1 MINAIITVRSSST
14 RLPGKCFL
22 KFGDNSVLEHIIN
35 RAKQYNLNPI
45 ICTSQEKEDQKIIYL
60 SKKLNIDYYAGSLN
74 NKIKRWKD
82 CCEELS
88 INSFHTLDADD
99 PFFCGEEIHRSFEL
113 LKKGYDV
120 VTPTPSSLNGG
131 ATVGYSLTKD
141 IIKKVC
147 DKIDK
152 NTNTEMI
159 MPFLE
164 QMKDIKI
171 AKLDDPDNSIISQ
184 RMTLDYPEDYEKLLK
199 VLEIVGPMATRQE
212 VYNCLKQNSGLDK
225 INLFRNN
232 EWKQNQFNKSI
243 K

>member
-1 MINAIITVRSSST
+1 MVTSFITVRTSSL

-22 KFGDNSVLEHIIN
+22 KFGDYSVLEHIVC
-35 RAKQYNLNPI
+35 RAKQYNLKPI
-45 ICTSQEKEDQKIIYL
+45 ICTSQEKEDQTIIDL
-60 SKKLNIDYYAGSLN
+60 ATKLNIDCYAGSLN

-82 CCEELS
+82 CCEKLS

-120 VTPTPSSLNGG
+120 VTPTPSSSNGG

-141 IIKKVC
+141 ILIKVS
-147 DKIDK
+147 DKIDE

-159 MPFLE
+159 MPFLK
-164 QMKDIKI
+164 QIKDIKI
-171 AKLDDPDNSIISQ
+171 AKLDDPDNSVINQ

-212 VYNCLKQNSGLDK
+212 VYNCLKQNSELDK
-225 INLFRNN
+225 INSFRNN
-232 EWKQNQFNKSI
+232 EWKQNQLNQSI